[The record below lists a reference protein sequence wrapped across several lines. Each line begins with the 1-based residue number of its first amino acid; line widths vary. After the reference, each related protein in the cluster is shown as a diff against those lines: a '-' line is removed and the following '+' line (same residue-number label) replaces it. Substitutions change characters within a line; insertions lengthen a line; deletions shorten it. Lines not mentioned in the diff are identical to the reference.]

1 MRDWALQRSWT
12 ILLSAV
18 LAASFVFNIVQSDGY
33 LSVDNFVN
41 LFELSIEKIIVVI
54 AMTFVIISGEI
65 DLSVAS
71 VMGFAACIVAA
82 LHERSGLPFG
92 VIVVI
97 ALLVSA
103 TVGLLQG
110 GVITKLGLPSLV
122 VTLAGLI
129 AWRGAARILVE
140 DRSVGNYPGWFNSLG
155 QDELLGPLP
164 FSILLFVGLFAI
176 AAVILHRSEYGRY
189 IYVIGDNTDVATFS
203 GIKVDRI
210 RIALFVS
217 SSLVAGA
224 AGILFASRLGTA
236 RGDLANGFELEV
248 ITIVLLGGV
257 SIFGGSGRMSGV
269 ALAILIV
276 LNIRNG
282 LGLAGADGTTQTG
295 VIGVILIASVLIQ
308 NVLVRIQPRDT
319 PRSTHAVPQPAIDAA

>member
-92 VIVVI
+92 LIVVI

-103 TVGLLQG
+103 MVGLLQG

-129 AWRGAARILVE
+129 AWRGAAR
-140 DRSVGNYPGWFNSLG
+140 
-155 QDELLGPLP
+155 
-164 FSILLFVGLFAI
+164 
-176 AAVILHRSEYGRY
+176 
-189 IYVIGDNTDVATFS
+189 
-203 GIKVDRI
+203 
-210 RIALFVS
+210 S
-217 SSLVAGA
+217 SSKTGRSA
-224 AGILFASRLGTA
+224 
-236 RGDLANGFELEV
+236 
-248 ITIVLLGGV
+248 TIR
-257 SIFGGSGRMSGV
+257 GGSTRSDRTSCWAHSPSRSCCSSGCSQS
-269 ALAILIV
+269 L
-276 LNIRNG
+276 
-282 LGLAGADGTTQTG
+282 
-295 VIGVILIASVLIQ
+295 
-308 NVLVRIQPRDT
+308 P
-319 PRSTHAVPQPAIDAA
+319 